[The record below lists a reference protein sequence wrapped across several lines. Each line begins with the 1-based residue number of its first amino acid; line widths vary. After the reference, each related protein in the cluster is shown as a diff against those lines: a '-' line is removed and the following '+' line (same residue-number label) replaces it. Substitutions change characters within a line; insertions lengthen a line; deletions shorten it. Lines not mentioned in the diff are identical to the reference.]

1 MTARTLSALAALVL
15 FFSVSTGAGQAPWR
29 VASLNLAADEV
40 LVEILPLERL
50 VGVTHAA
57 DDPASSNIVG
67 RVPRSVARFFR
78 ADMERLLALGP
89 DLVIVSEYTDADF
102 LALLRRSGLAY
113 HKLEGL
119 DSFAGYRDALLGL
132 GAAVG
137 ELEGARRLVVRYDA
151 RLVELRKRLENVSM
165 PRVLYWSN
173 PFTAGAGTA
182 IGALIECAGGR
193 NAALELEATGLI
205 PIGSERAFVLDPDV
219 VLAARDAEGAR
230 GLSQHPLLSR
240 MRAVRE
246 GRVVE
251 LPMRR
256 LVTLS
261 HHAAESCWQLA
272 KRLHPERFTEA
283 EP

>member
-1 MTARTLSALAALVL
+1 MTPRTLGALAALV
-15 FFSVSTGAGQAPWR
+15 FSFSASTRAGQAPRR
-29 VASLNLAADEV
+29 VASLNLAADEI

-67 RVPRSVARFFR
+67 RVPRSVTRFFR
-78 ADMERLLALGP
+78 ADMERLVALDP
-89 DLVIVSEYTDADF
+89 DLVVVSEYTDADF
-102 LALLRRSGLAY
+102 LALLLRSGLAY
-113 HKLEGL
+113 HKLERL
-119 DSFAGYRDALLGL
+119 DSFAGYRQALLGL
-132 GAAVG
+132 GAVVG
-137 ELEGARRLVVRYDA
+137 ELEAARRLVVRYDA
-151 RLVELRKRLENVSM
+151 RLVELRKRLENVSA

-193 NAALELEATGLI
+193 NAARELEATGLI

-251 LPMRR
+251 LPMRW
-256 LVTLS
+256 LVTVS

-272 KRLHPERFTEA
+272 RRLHPERFTEA